1 MQYLYKNKIDGFL
14 CIEGENGITD
24 FGANLHSNIE
34 ILLIFEGE
42 TRVWVENNLFLTA
55 QEGDAVI
62 IFPNQQYRYET
73 VKKEKYMLLVADI
86 KRLTEYISLFS
97 SFSPVNNVI
106 KGAARDAELV
116 SLAKSISKTYSEDK
130 GDYRDTV
137 LKGYVT
143 AFVGRLLSMAE
154 LKKNELKSNDTA
166 GLIAEFCNLRYRERL
181 SLEMLE
187 RELHISKFYIS
198 HVINERLGVSFSDYV
213 NSIRVNEASRLM
225 LETDKTLKEISA
237 EVGFGTVRS
246 FDRVFKK
253 HKNETAREYRMRNSV
268 KK

>member
-73 VKKEKYMLLVADI
+73 VKKGKYMLLVADI

-143 AFVGRLLSMAE
+143 AFVGRLLSMSE

>member
-143 AFVGRLLSMAE
+143 AFVGRLLSMSE

>member
-1 MQYLYKNKIDGFL
+1 MQYLYKNKIDDFL

-42 TRVWVENNLFLTA
+42 TRVWVENNFFLTA

-143 AFVGRLLSMAE
+143 AFVGRLLSMSE

-198 HVINERLGVSFSDYV
+198 HVINKRLGVSFSDYV